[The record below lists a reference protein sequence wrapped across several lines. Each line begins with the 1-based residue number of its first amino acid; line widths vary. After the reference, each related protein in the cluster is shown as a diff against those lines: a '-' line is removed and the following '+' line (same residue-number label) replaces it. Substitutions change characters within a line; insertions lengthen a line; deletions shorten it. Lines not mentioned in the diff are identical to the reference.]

1 MCNGQYP
8 SVKCIPLVYLLLSP
22 HQLHQSAHTLL
33 HSVLHLLTSLFL
45 VHFMVSSDLCS
56 ELSIN
61 LNSILLWGQ
70 PLFLRAFQTQVHNV
84 TPSWETIPFHK
95 YKSAT
100 MKERFRF
107 SLSVP
112 DDFVIGGWWIL
123 LMVCPC
129 LDVSVVLMAERAPN
143 ILWIAHFVWLA
154 LEFPRCQEAS

>member
-8 SVKCIPLVYLLLSP
+8 SVKYIPLVYLLPSP

-84 TPSWETIPFHK
+84 TPS
-95 YKSAT
+95 
-100 MKERFRF
+100 
-107 SLSVP
+107 
-112 DDFVIGGWWIL
+112 
-123 LMVCPC
+123 
-129 LDVSVVLMAERAPN
+129 
-143 ILWIAHFVWLA
+143 
-154 LEFPRCQEAS
+154 